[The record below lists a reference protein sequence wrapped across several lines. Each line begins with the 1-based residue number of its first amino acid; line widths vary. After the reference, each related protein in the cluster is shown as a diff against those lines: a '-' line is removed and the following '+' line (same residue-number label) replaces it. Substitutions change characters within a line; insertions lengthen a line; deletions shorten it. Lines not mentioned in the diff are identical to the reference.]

1 MRFFAELKKAY
12 ASIEAMSAV
21 PEGGGVWIYD
31 NFYLIKRSYS
41 DICASSK
48 AIRRFLKEKG
58 SDRLLSLLD
67 GFLFKYDF
75 RSPFDKLLAY
85 LRGQRYVYS
94 SQFLSLVPVL
104 LRALALREL
113 GRICGNLRLGL
124 PYSKSHLSNALDLLR
139 TRNEEDSS
147 ALFSLW
153 KPGRLLET
161 AEEGYI
167 YYDEPTVARYRGALY
182 DYARRKGV
190 SEFLALLRLRK
201 AYGSLGAYVCRRSRA
216 RGLYIYALALVW
228 LLLSLCAFCALRTW
242 WTLLLLPTLVG
253 CAYTVC
259 DIVFDRFVRTRPVPR
274 YQMNYVSEKNCTL
287 TVITTLL
294 TGRDDE
300 LFERLER
307 FRIANRGPNLYFG
320 ILGDLPDAKSAR
332 LESDARVVAQA
343 KEKIEALNA
352 KYGGGFCLFLRDRA
366 ENKADGVFHGF
377 ERKRGAVCALV
388 HYIKEGKSDFS
399 TVIGGEQARR
409 AAYVLT
415 LDADTDLPMGG
426 VCALLSVITH
436 PQNRPRIENGRV
448 TAGYGI
454 IQPKMETTLES
465 AALTHFSAVISG
477 CAGLSLYQQAAFDR
491 YSYLFGSGVF
501 CGKGLLS
508 VDVFYECVLG
518 FSLVT

>member
-48 AIRRFLKEKG
+48 AIRRFLQEKD

-201 AYGSLGAYVCRRSRA
+201 AYGSLGRLRLPPQPCAGVIHLRA
-216 RGLYIYALALVW
+216 GAGLAAAV
-228 LLLSLCAFCALRTW
+228 ALRV
-242 WTLLLLPTLVG
+242 L
-253 CAYTVC
+253 
-259 DIVFDRFVRTRPVPR
+259 
-274 YQMNYVSEKNCTL
+274 
-287 TVITTLL
+287 
-294 TGRDDE
+294 
-300 LFERLER
+300 
-307 FRIANRGPNLYFG
+307 
-320 ILGDLPDAKSAR
+320 
-332 LESDARVVAQA
+332 
-343 KEKIEALNA
+343 
-352 KYGGGFCLFLRDRA
+352 
-366 ENKADGVFHGF
+366 
-377 ERKRGAVCALV
+377 
-388 HYIKEGKSDFS
+388 
-399 TVIGGEQARR
+399 R
-409 AAYVLT
+409 AAHVV
-415 LDADTDLPMGG
+415 DA
-426 VCALLSVITH
+426 A
-436 PQNRPRIENGRV
+436 
-448 TAGYGI
+448 
-454 IQPKMETTLES
+454 S
-465 AALTHFSAVISG
+465 AADACRLRLY
-477 CAGLSLYQQAAFDR
+477 GL
-491 YSYLFGSGVF
+491 
-501 CGKGLLS
+501 
-508 VDVFYECVLG
+508 
-518 FSLVT
+518 

>member
-48 AIRRFLKEKG
+48 AIRRFLKEKD

-182 DYARRKGV
+182 DYARQLVQSGKAGLFDFISHLRQLLENGDAPTLGTAQAAQGIWV
-190 SEFLALLRLRK
+190 AGRLRLPPQPCAGVIHLR
-201 AYGSLGAYVCRRSRA
+201 AGA
-216 RGLYIYALALVW
+216 GLAAAV
-228 LLLSLCAFCALRTW
+228 ALRV
-242 WTLLLLPTLVG
+242 L
-253 CAYTVC
+253 
-259 DIVFDRFVRTRPVPR
+259 
-274 YQMNYVSEKNCTL
+274 
-287 TVITTLL
+287 
-294 TGRDDE
+294 
-300 LFERLER
+300 
-307 FRIANRGPNLYFG
+307 
-320 ILGDLPDAKSAR
+320 
-332 LESDARVVAQA
+332 
-343 KEKIEALNA
+343 
-352 KYGGGFCLFLRDRA
+352 
-366 ENKADGVFHGF
+366 
-377 ERKRGAVCALV
+377 
-388 HYIKEGKSDFS
+388 
-399 TVIGGEQARR
+399 R
-409 AAYVLT
+409 AAHVV
-415 LDADTDLPMGG
+415 DA
-426 VCALLSVITH
+426 A
-436 PQNRPRIENGRV
+436 
-448 TAGYGI
+448 
-454 IQPKMETTLES
+454 S
-465 AALTHFSAVISG
+465 AADACRLRLY
-477 CAGLSLYQQAAFDR
+477 GL
-491 YSYLFGSGVF
+491 
-501 CGKGLLS
+501 
-508 VDVFYECVLG
+508 
-518 FSLVT
+518 